1 MSQVRSVTYVSGL
14 DTGQF
19 GAARGI
25 RTPDPVITNDVLYRL
40 SYCGGPCSSRAQRDG
55 PKTRA
60 HLISGTAP
68 IGKKKG
74 RHLGHDPEKHALGAM
89 TRWMGTGFPKDH
101 APNNWV
107 RPVSRPSGTGI
118 PASRRLAPSACRFA
132 RRIHRS
138 APRHRSRDRPA
149 RAESGS
155 RPAPA
160 LLPAWRDPGGNGTTA
175 PGPRLAVRAAAMTAG
190 APLALMGPAGTGP
203 GAAWPAGERAL
214 AKRPVRPPV
223 PPWRPAANC
232 PARRAPDSPR
242 RGAGP
247 AAPARA
253 RRA

>member
-14 DTGQF
+14 DKCEF

-55 PKTRA
+55 LKTRA

-149 RAESGS
+149 RAELGS

-190 APLALMGPAGTGP
+190 APLALM
-203 GAAWPAGERAL
+203 
-214 AKRPVRPPV
+214 
-223 PPWRPAANC
+223 
-232 PARRAPDSPR
+232 
-242 RGAGP
+242 
-247 AAPARA
+247 
-253 RRA
+253 